1 MGRRIYAGGKPRE
14 CPLLA
19 ISGHTAGSSRTSAL
33 PPKADIRPPILSEL
47 ASDVRFAANPRS
59 HALQFQHRIG
69 SVAKTDR
76 RHSCAA
82 ATEQTE
88 LAGHLLVTQI
98 GQGLSGC
105 RLSS

>member
-1 MGRRIYAGGKPRE
+1 MLE
-14 CPLLA
+14 CPLVA
-19 ISGHTAGSSRTSAL
+19 ISGHAEGSARESAL
-33 PPKADIRPPILSEL
+33 PPKADIHPPILSEL

-59 HALQFQHRIG
+59 HALQFQHRVG
-69 SVAKTDR
+69 SATKTDR

-88 LAGHLLVTQI
+88 LAGHLLVTQV
-98 GQGLSGC
+98 GQGLSSC